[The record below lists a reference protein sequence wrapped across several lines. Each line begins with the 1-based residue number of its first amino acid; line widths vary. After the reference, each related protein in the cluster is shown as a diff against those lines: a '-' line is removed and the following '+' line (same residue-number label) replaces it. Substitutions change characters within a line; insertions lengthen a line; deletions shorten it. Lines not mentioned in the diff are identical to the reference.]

1 VVNRADMPSLQVGLS
16 GGPVAAGDDLGT
28 TRERARLAIAG
39 QAVWGEGEKE
49 VAIAVGRA
57 RTRQ

>member
-1 VVNRADMPSLQVGLS
+1 MPSLQVGLS